1 VSEEEIDE
9 EDIESYL
16 GNKLPEYMLPSKL
29 KRIEEIPLTS
39 NGKID
44 KKGLPEVEF
53 RNEENYVEARNEL
66 ERKMCEIWEEV
77 LGIDKVGIKD
87 DFFRLGGHSLLAI
100 RLINRINSEYN
111 KKINI
116 GAIFEY
122 KKINSFS
129 IFLSNQI
136 DRNDKGQIFKF
147 KK

>member
-1 VSEEEIDE
+1 
-9 EDIESYL
+9 
-16 GNKLPEYMLPSKL
+16 MLPSKL